1 MDPQNELSTVIRR
14 GRERKGLTQEELS
27 QIIHKSDKYI
37 GAVECGRIM
46 PPYAVLK
53 QIVQVLEIDGNTL
66 FYENAN
72 EGASKMADIY
82 LRKMDPTTQK
92 LAIELLQTMANFRY
106 PKTHKKRCPFGF
118 DTPNGHL
125 FLICIMLPGVLLYPY
140 KMTISGR

>member
-1 MDPQNELSTVIRR
+1 MDLQNELSTVIRR

-72 EGASKMADIY
+72 EGAGK
-82 LRKMDPTTQK
+82 
-92 LAIELLQTMANFRY
+92 
-106 PKTHKKRCPFGF
+106 
-118 DTPNGHL
+118 NGRHL
-125 FLICIMLPGVLLYPY
+125 FTENGSNYAETCYRTFANYG
-140 KMTISGR
+140 

>member
-92 LAIELLQTMANFRY
+92 LAIELLQTMANFR
-106 PKTHKKRCPFGF
+106 
-118 DTPNGHL
+118 
-125 FLICIMLPGVLLYPY
+125 
-140 KMTISGR
+140 

>member
-92 LAIELLQTMANFRY
+92 LAIELLGKLQ
-106 PKTHKKRCPFGF
+106 
-118 DTPNGHL
+118 
-125 FLICIMLPGVLLYPY
+125 
-140 KMTISGR
+140 

>member
-1 MDPQNELSTVIRR
+1 MDPQNELSTIIRK

-106 PKTHKKRCPFGF
+106 PKTHKK
-118 DTPNGHL
+118 N
-125 FLICIMLPGVLLYPY
+125 
-140 KMTISGR
+140 K

>member
-53 QIVQVLEIDGNTL
+53 QIVQVLEIGGNSLLYEEANDGV
-66 FYENAN
+66 
-72 EGASKMADIY
+72 GKMAEIY
-82 LRKMDPTTQK
+82 LRKMDPATQK
-92 LAIELLQTMANFRY
+92 LALELLQTMANFRF
-106 PKTHKKRCPFGF
+106 PGAHKKR
-118 DTPNGHL
+118 
-125 FLICIMLPGVLLYPY
+125 
-140 KMTISGR
+140 K

>member
-1 MDPQNELSTVIRR
+1 MTQSV
-14 GRERKGLTQEELS
+14 ERNVRKLIGWLLACIVAINSILEGG
-27 QIIHKSDKYI
+27 IWCI

-106 PKTHKKRCPFGF
+106 PKTHKK
-118 DTPNGHL
+118 N
-125 FLICIMLPGVLLYPY
+125 
-140 KMTISGR
+140 K

>member
-92 LAIELLQTMANFRY
+92 LAIELLQTMSNR
-106 PKTHKKRCPFGF
+106 
-118 DTPNGHL
+118 NS
-125 FLICIMLPGVLLYPY
+125 V
-140 KMTISGR
+140 

>member
-1 MDPQNELSTVIRR
+1 M
-14 GRERKGLTQEELS
+14 
-27 QIIHKSDKYI
+27 KSDKYI

-82 LRKMDPTTQK
+82 LRKMDPT
-92 LAIELLQTMANFRY
+92 
-106 PKTHKKRCPFGF
+106 PKHIRKTNRERCPFGS
-118 DTPNGHL
+118 DEPNGHL
-125 FLICIMLPGVLLYPY
+125 FLICIMLPGVILYSY
-140 KMTISGR
+140 EMTISGR

>member
-66 FYENAN
+66 FYENAMK
-72 EGASKMADIY
+72 GQAKWPTFIY
-82 LRKMDPTTQK
+82 GKWIQLRRN
-92 LAIELLQTMANFRY
+92 LL
-106 PKTHKKRCPFGF
+106 
-118 DTPNGHL
+118 
-125 FLICIMLPGVLLYPY
+125 
-140 KMTISGR
+140 

>member
-53 QIVQVLEIDGNTL
+53 QIVQVLEIDGKYS
-66 FYENAN
+66 F
-72 EGASKMADIY
+72 
-82 LRKMDPTTQK
+82 LRKRK
-92 LAIELLQTMANFRY
+92 
-106 PKTHKKRCPFGF
+106 
-118 DTPNGHL
+118 
-125 FLICIMLPGVLLYPY
+125 
-140 KMTISGR
+140 